1 MVKINEVFNN
11 PSFMKIMKTLSQDQ
25 KIFKQ
30 LNNMPQI
37 QKLKE
42 NNPIFNEAFNN
53 PDLLNKLCNP
63 EVLKTFSE
71 IKSII
76 YKDKKNKEEE
86 NNNIDDPKI
95 FDDKFNQLKNLGF
108 KNDQLIREALLLC
121 KGNIEE
127 AIQYLGSIGH
137 QENEK

>member
-42 NNPIFNEAFNN
+42 SNPIFNEAFNN

-127 AIQYLGSIGH
+127 AIQYLGSIRR